1 MTRRRS
7 DCRSVIRTFLFKT
20 GKAWR
25 IDSCPDHAD
34 AERMAEEQK
43 KLRELIALGDAYLA
57 KRNVPD
63 SRVACELLAA
73 RLFRCARLDL
83 YRHLDTIPE
92 TRLVDALRRGLQRVA
107 GGEPVQYVLGQW
119 AFRNLTLKV
128 DRRALIPRP
137 ETEQLVGLVLRSP
150 QVRDTVKPLVVDVGT
165 GTGCIILSLAQELG
179 RGVFV
184 GLDICADA
192 LALAQEN
199 AELTG
204 LAGRVLFAQSDGCGE
219 FDPASV
225 DVLVSNPPYIPSHIV
240 DGLEPHIRDH
250 EPRLALDGGP
260 DGLTFFRALLL
271 DAVMVL
277 KPGGAV
283 FFEIGDEQGP
293 ALRALLDEYGFTEVA
308 IMQDDS
314 GRDRYAMGVQSV

>member
-1 MTRRRS
+1 
-7 DCRSVIRTFLFKT
+7 
-20 GKAWR
+20 
-25 IDSCPDHAD
+25 
-34 AERMAEEQK
+34 MAEEQK

-57 KRNVPD
+57 KRKVPD
-63 SRVACELLAA
+63 SRVASELLAA
-73 RLFRCARLDL
+73 RLFRCGRLDL

-92 TRLVDALRRGLQRVA
+92 TRKVDALRRGLRRVA

-119 AFRNLTLKV
+119 DFRNLTLKV

-150 QVRDTVKPLVVDVGT
+150 QVRDTEKPLVVDVGT

-184 GLDICADA
+184 GLDISADA
-192 LALAQEN
+192 LDLAREN
-199 AELTG
+199 AELSG

-225 DVLVSNPPYIPSHIV
+225 DVLVSNPPYIPSRVV

-260 DGLTFFRALLL
+260 DGLACFRALLL

-293 ALRALLDEYGFTEVA
+293 ALREMLGEYGFTDVVIA
-308 IMQDDS
+308 QDDS
-314 GRDRYAMGVQSV
+314 GRDRYATGVQSV